1 MRTVVCFVWGLVW
14 LWALAAPTLNLQA
27 AEESPIDRS
36 SQPEFRTANEGG
48 LWAADPS
55 TSGPGDKE
63 EQEESEE
70 GPVAGVASLVE
81 RTADPDHAGPGVAEQ
96 HSTLPRRLG
105 GRMWLLHCALKLDC

>member
-1 MRTVVCFVWGLVW
+1 MRGVVCGVWGLVW

-36 SQPEFRTANEGG
+36 SQPEFRTASEGG

-55 TSGPGDKE
+55 ASGPGDKE

-70 GPVAGVASLVE
+70 GPDTGVASLVE
-81 RTADPDHAGPGVAEQ
+81 RAADPDHAGPGVAEE